1 MKKESGFT
9 LLEIIL
15 ALVIFSI
22 IVAVA
27 GLGIVTGVKGYVFA
41 RQNAHSAQKAQMA
54 LARITRE
61 FQELYNITAAGADS
75 VIFEGRDG
83 NLTLGRFGNTIRIA
97 SGGDLLADGD
107 ILIDEIESDG
117 FTLTFYKDNEN
128 EIEWIQGTDD
138 IEALTDIKIQINMI
152 RNDISGGSLP
162 FETFAHPRNIGY
174 W

>member
-27 GLGIVTGVKGYVFA
+27 GLGIVTGAKGYVFA

-61 FQELYNITAAGADS
+61 LQELYNITACSGSSVSVESCAGECTIALDS
-75 VIFEGRDG
+75 P
-83 NLTLGRFGNTIRIA
+83 NNTL
-97 SGGDLLADGD
+97 LLDGD
-107 ILIDEIESDG
+107 ILIDGING
-117 FTLTFYKDNEN
+117 FALTFYKGDGS
-128 EIEWIQGTDD
+128 EWVQGTDSM
-138 IEALTDIKIQINMI
+138 ESLTDIGIQIDMT
-152 RNDISGGSLP
+152 RNDVGAGSL
-162 FETFAHPRNIGY
+162 TFKTFVHPRNTDY
-174 W
+174 AQ

>member
-1 MKKESGFT
+1 MLNAMKKESGFT

-27 GLGIVTGVKGYVFA
+27 GLGLVTGVKGYVFA

-61 FQELYNITAAGADS
+61 FQELYDITAAAADS
-75 VIFEGRDG
+75 VTFESSSG
-83 NLTLGRFGNTIRIA
+83 NHTIALNGNEI
-97 SGGDLLADGD
+97 D
-107 ILIDEIESDG
+107 IDDDTLIDGIESNG
-117 FTLTFYKDNEN
+117 FILTFYKNGES
-128 EIEWIQGTDD
+128 EWVQGTDSM
-138 IEALTDIKIQINMI
+138 ESLTDIKIQINMT
-152 RNDISGGSLP
+152 RNDVSAGSLT
-162 FETFAHPRNIGY
+162 FETFVHPRNVGY

>member
-61 FQELYNITAAGADS
+61 FQELYNITAAASNS
-75 VIFEGRDG
+75 VTFEGRDG
-83 NLTLGRFGNTIRIA
+83 ECTIELDAPNNTL
-97 SGGDLLADGD
+97 LLGGD
-107 ILIDEIESDG
+107 ILIDEIKSDG
-117 FTLTFYKDNEN
+117 FTLTFYKDGVSGWTQEDSM
-128 EIEWIQGTDD
+128 ES
-138 IEALTDIKIQINMI
+138 LTDIEIRIDMI
-152 RNDISGGSLP
+152 RNDVSDGSLT
-162 FETFAHPRNIGY
+162 FETFVHPRNIGY

>member
-27 GLGIVTGVKGYVFA
+27 GLGLVTGVKGYVFA

-61 FQELYNITAAGADS
+61 FQELYDITAAGTDS
-75 VIFEGRDG
+75 VTFESSSG
-83 NLTLGRFGNTIRIA
+83 NHTIA
-97 SGGDLLADGD
+97 LNNNE
-107 ILIDEIESDG
+107 ILIDGDTLIDGIKSNG
-117 FTLTFYKDNEN
+117 FTLNFYKDDES
-128 EIEWIQGTDD
+128 EWVQGTDD
-138 IEALTDIKIQINMI
+138 IEALTDIEIKINMT
-152 RNDISGGSLP
+152 RNDVSTGSLP
-162 FETFAHPRNIGY
+162 FETFVHPRNVGY
-174 W
+174 AQ

>member
-27 GLGIVTGVKGYVFA
+27 GLGIVTGTKGYVFA

-61 FQELYNITAAGADS
+61 FQELYNITAAAADS
-75 VIFEGRDG
+75 VTFESSSGNHTIELNNNEIFID
-83 NLTLGRFGNTIRIA
+83 
-97 SGGDLLADGD
+97 DD
-107 ILIDEIESDG
+107 ILIDGIEANG
-117 FTLTFYKDNEN
+117 FTLTFYKSDERWNYETT
-128 EIEWIQGTDD
+128 TDYIWTD
-138 IEALTDIKIQINMI
+138 IEIQINMT
-152 RNDISGGSLP
+152 RNDVSAGSLT
-162 FETFAHPRNIGY
+162 FETFVHPRNVDY
-174 W
+174 AQ

>member
-1 MKKESGFT
+1 MLNIMKKESGFT

-27 GLGIVTGVKGYVFA
+27 GLGLVTGVKGYVFA

-61 FQELYNITAAGADS
+61 LQELYDITAVGTNPVS
-75 VIFEGRDG
+75 VTFESSSG
-83 NLTLGRFGNTIRIA
+83 NHTIALNGNEI
-97 SGGDLLADGD
+97 D
-107 ILIDEIESDG
+107 IDDDTLIDGIEANG
-117 FTLTFYKDNEN
+117 FILTFYKDGVSGWTQEDS
-128 EIEWIQGTDD
+128 IES
-138 IEALTDIKIQINMI
+138 LTDIEIQINMT
-152 RNDISGGSLP
+152 RNDVSAGSL
-162 FETFAHPRNIGY
+162 TFKTFVHPRNVGY